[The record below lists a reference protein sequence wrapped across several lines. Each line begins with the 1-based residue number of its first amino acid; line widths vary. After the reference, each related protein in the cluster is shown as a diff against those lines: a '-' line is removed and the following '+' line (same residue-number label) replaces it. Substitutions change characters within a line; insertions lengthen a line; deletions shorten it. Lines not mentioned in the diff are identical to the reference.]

1 LSERRLPDPRI
12 RDEFRRELRA
22 RLMREA
28 AVILVPKRREN
39 AWTAWLRA
47 ARRDTAWTAWV
58 RPAFVAGLA
67 ALVLTIGAGS
77 AAAGSVPGDV
87 TFGLKRA
94 MEEVR
99 VALTFDDVE
108 RVRVLAE
115 IADTRLSELE
125 RVASRDDKAPTA
137 SEAYAEAVTR
147 FRAAV
152 VALQNAAPE
161 DDKSDL
167 AQDVADTA
175 REKHEMV
182 LEWLRERLSEK
193 AKDSVDRATLEERKD
208 TPNTTKGKTEKDKK
222 DTDDGDEDHGPTPRS
237 QTASPR
243 GTERTSSPRPSERGA
258 SPRAT
263 SSPRPTER
271 D

>member
-1 LSERRLPDPRI
+1 LSQRNRLPEPRI

-28 AVILVPKRREN
+28 AVVLVPKRRDN
-39 AWTAWLRA
+39 AWTAWLH
-47 ARRDTAWTAWV
+47 RDNAWTSWM
-58 RPAFVAGLA
+58 RPSLVAGLA
-67 ALVLTIGAGS
+67 TLVLTIGAGS

-99 VALTFDDVE
+99 VALTFDEVE

-137 SEAYAEAVTR
+137 SDAYAEAVTR

-152 VALQNAAPE
+152 DALQNAAPDE
-161 DDKSDL
+161 DKSDL

-193 AKDSVDRATLEERKD
+193 AKDSVDRAIEEERKD
-208 TPNTTKGKTEKDKK
+208 TPNTTKTKKDKDK
-222 DTDDGDEDHGPTPRS
+222 SETENQGTPPANNTEGRGNER
-237 QTASPR
+237 TNSPR
-243 GTERTSSPRPSERGA
+243 TSPPARRP
-258 SPRAT
+258 
-263 SSPRPTER
+263 
-271 D
+271 

>member
-1 LSERRLPDPRI
+1 LSEHRLPEPRI
-12 RDEFRRELRA
+12 RDEFRLELRA

-28 AVILVPKRREN
+28 AVVLVPKPRET
-39 AWTAWLRA
+39 AWTAWLRPL
-47 ARRDTAWTAWV
+47 RRGTAWTAWL
-58 RPAFVAGLA
+58 RPSLVAGLA

-77 AAAGSVPGDV
+77 AAAGSVPGDL

-108 RVRVLAE
+108 RVRVLSE
-115 IADTRLSELE
+115 IADERLSELE

-137 SEAYAEAVTR
+137 SEAYADAVTR

-152 VALQNAAPE
+152 DALQNAAPE
-161 DDKSDL
+161 ADKSDL

-193 AKDSVDRATLEERKD
+193 AKGSVDRAIEEERRD
-208 TPNTTKGKTEKDKK
+208 TPNTKDKK
-222 DTDDGDEDHGPTPRS
+222 DRDEGRENGNQETSPANNTGPRGNERTN
-237 QTASPR
+237 SPR
-243 GTERTSSPRPSERGA
+243 TSPPTRRP
-258 SPRAT
+258 
-263 SSPRPTER
+263 
-271 D
+271 

>member
-1 LSERRLPDPRI
+1 MSERRLPDPRI
-12 RDEFRRELRA
+12 REEFRRELRA

-28 AVILVPKRREN
+28 VVMLVPK
-39 AWTAWLRA
+39 
-47 ARRDTAWTAWV
+47 RRDTAWTAWL

-67 ALVLTIGAGS
+67 ALVLVIGAGS

-94 MEEVR
+94 IEEVR

-115 IADTRLSELE
+115 IADARLSELE

-137 SEAYAEAVTR
+137 SEAYADAVTR

-152 VALQNAAPE
+152 DALQNAAPDE
-161 DDKSDL
+161 DKSEL
-167 AQDVADTA
+167 AQNVADAA

-182 LEWLRERLSEK
+182 LEFLRERLSDK
-193 AKDSVDRATLEERKD
+193 AKDSVDRATEEERKD
-208 TPNTTKGKTEKDKK
+208 TPNTIDKKEKDKSEQN
-222 DTDDGDEDHGPTPRS
+222 EDPGTTPANN
-237 QTASPR
+237 TAPRGNDKTNSPR
-243 GTERTSSPRPSERGA
+243 TSLPGRRP
-258 SPRAT
+258 
-263 SSPRPTER
+263 
-271 D
+271 

>member
-1 LSERRLPDPRI
+1 MSERNRLPEPRI

-28 AVILVPKRREN
+28 AVVLVPKRRDN
-39 AWTAWLRA
+39 AWTAWLR
-47 ARRDTAWTAWV
+47 RDNAWTAWL
-58 RPAFVAGLA
+58 RPALVSGLA
-67 ALVLTIGAGS
+67 ALVLVVGAGS
-77 AAAGSVPGDV
+77 AAAGSVPGDL

-99 VALTFDDVE
+99 VALTFDEVE

-115 IADTRLSELE
+115 IADQRLAELE

-137 SEAYAEAVTR
+137 SEAYADAVTR

-152 VALQNAAPE
+152 DALQNAAPE
-161 DDKSDL
+161 EDKSDL

-193 AKDSVDRATLEERKD
+193 AKGSVDRAIDEERKD
-208 TPNTTKGKTEKDKK
+208 TPNTTKEKKDKGEK
-222 DTDDGDEDHGPTPRS
+222 PENQGTSPNNTEPRGNER
-237 QTASPR
+237 TTSPR
-243 GTERTSSPRPSERGA
+243 TAPPARRP
-258 SPRAT
+258 
-263 SSPRPTER
+263 
-271 D
+271 

>member
-1 LSERRLPDPRI
+1 LSEHRLPEPRI

-28 AVILVPKRREN
+28 AVVLVPKRRET
-39 AWTAWLRA
+39 AWTAWLR
-47 ARRDTAWTAWV
+47 
-58 RPAFVAGLA
+58 PALAVGLA
-67 ALVLTIGAGS
+67 TLVLAFGAGS

-94 MEEVR
+94 IEEVR

-115 IADTRLSELE
+115 IADQRLTELE

-137 SEAYAEAVTR
+137 SEAYADAVAR

-152 VALQNAAPE
+152 DALQEAAPE
-161 DDKSDL
+161 DKREL
-167 AQDVADTA
+167 AQDVADAA
-175 REKHEMV
+175 RDKHEFL
-182 LEWLRERLSEK
+182 LERLKERLSEK
-193 AKDSVDRATLEERKD
+193 AKDSVDRAIEEERKD
-208 TPNTTKGKTEKDKK
+208 TPNTKDKK
-222 DTDDGDEDHGPTPRS
+222 LRDKKDRDGEDENGEAPSLRSNTP
-237 QTASPR
+237 SPR
-243 GTERTSSPRPSERGA
+243 GSERTSSPRPSERTT

>member
-1 LSERRLPDPRI
+1 MSERRLPDPRI
-12 RDEFRRELRA
+12 REEFRRELRA

-28 AVILVPKRREN
+28 AVILVPKRR
-39 AWTAWLRA
+39 
-47 ARRDTAWTAWV
+47 DTAWTAWL

-67 ALVLTIGAGS
+67 ALVLVMGAGS

-94 MEEVR
+94 IEEVR

-115 IADTRLSELE
+115 IADARLSELE

-152 VALQNAAPE
+152 DALQQAAPE
-161 DDKSDL
+161 DDKSEL
-167 AQDVADTA
+167 AQDVADAA

-182 LEWLRERLSEK
+182 LEFLRERLSEK
-193 AKDSVDRATLEERKD
+193 AKDSVDRATEEERKD
-208 TPNTTKGKTEKDKK
+208 TPNTKDKK
-222 DTDDGDEDHGPTPRS
+222 DKKDKSEQNEDQGIAPTNNTAPRGNEK
-237 QTASPR
+237 TNSPR
-243 GTERTSSPRPSERGA
+243 TSPPGRRP
-258 SPRAT
+258 
-263 SSPRPTER
+263 
-271 D
+271 

>member
-1 LSERRLPDPRI
+1 LSEQRLPEPRI

-28 AVILVPKRREN
+28 AVVLVPRRRDDAWTAWLRRDN
-39 AWTAWLRA
+39 AWTAWLRPASVA
-47 ARRDTAWTAWV
+47 A
-58 RPAFVAGLA
+58 LA
-67 ALVLTIGAGS
+67 ALVLVIGAGS
-77 AAAGSVPGDV
+77 AAAGSVPGDL

-108 RVRVLAE
+108 RVRVLSE
-115 IADTRLSELE
+115 IADARLSELE

-152 VALQNAAPE
+152 DALQNAAPE
-161 DDKSDL
+161 EDKSEL
-167 AQDVADTA
+167 AQNVADAA

-182 LEWLRERLSEK
+182 LEFLRERLSEK
-193 AKDSVDRATLEERKD
+193 AKDSVDRALEEERKD
-208 TPNTTKGKTEKDKK
+208 TPNTKEKKDKGEK
-222 DTDDGDEDHGPTPRS
+222 PENQGTPPAINTEPRGNDGTN
-237 QTASPR
+237 SPR
-243 GTERTSSPRPSERGA
+243 TAPPARNP
-258 SPRAT
+258 
-263 SSPRPTER
+263 
-271 D
+271 